1 MRAGNT
7 LCAHSYEFPAI
18 KYHSKIARRNSI
30 FVKWRLARRAF
41 VEAKLRDHSKFGRM
55 RLLFAKETFSKRRSE
70 RKKNFLEKFINDAI
84 FAFLGK
90 WRGKGRGGYS
100 LSLPP
105 PLSLVEFFDPS
116 DFFLF
121 SFPSPPL
128 LGSPPRFTA
137 ILPCIV
143 LPSFLPAPLG
153 LVSRVAR
160 PQSRSLNRL
169 NEYTSVS
176 RRNVV
181 HGFEP

>member
-105 PLSLVEFFDPS
+105 PLSLSRRILRSFRF
-116 DFFLF
+116 F
-121 SFPSPPL
+121 SFFFPPPPSSVLP
-128 LGSPPRFTA
+128 LGSRPFYRVSFFQA
-137 ILPCIV
+137 FSLPH
-143 LPSFLPAPLG
+143 LG
-153 LVSRVAR
+153 WFRVWLVHSLAR
-160 PQSRSLNRL
+160 
-169 NEYTSVS
+169 
-176 RRNVV
+176 
-181 HGFEP
+181 